1 MAAEL
6 TVDLVN
12 RLFREGV
19 ESVERISSSLSNR
32 AWELPAC
39 GRWTG
44 TQTARHLVAVAR
56 WYHEWLDRAIAGNAS
71 PPFTASEMDQR
82 NDDALAR
89 IGGISGPEAIAEF
102 VETATAYL
110 GRATDYWN
118 LAYGYPY
125 GTVTVGLHCGVA
137 AAEWHLHA
145 WDLSHTSERRH
156 RPQNPEA
163 LFTAAGMCLAEAKGG
178 FGGTVLRF
186 LVPLGARRSPWSTI
200 LQRSGR
206 TPTADTIGSG

>member
-1 MAAEL
+1 MAAQL
-6 TVDLVN
+6 TVDLIE
-12 RLFREGV
+12 RLFRDGV
-19 ESVERISSSLSNR
+19 ESVERISSGLSNR
-32 AWELPAC
+32 AWERPAC

-44 TQTARHLVAVAR
+44 AQTARHLAAVAR
-56 WYHEWLDRAIAGNAS
+56 WYHEWLDRAIAGDAS

-89 IGGISGPEAIAEF
+89 IGDISGPEAITDFA
-102 VETATAYL
+102 ETATDYL
-110 GRATDYWN
+110 RRATAHWN

-145 WDLSHTSERRH
+145 WDLSHTSELRH

-178 FGGTVLRF
+178 LGGAMLRF
-186 LVPLGARRSPWSTI
+186 LVPLGARRSPWPTI

-206 TPTADTIGSG
+206 TPTENTIGSG